1 MLIIDDDIEYNIAIP
16 NNDNLK
22 YFFEISEENY
32 NFYYYFINSLG
43 FPSVIG
49 IYYLYCHNLFKEQE
63 IRYLIG
69 LII

>member
-1 MLIIDDDIEYNIAIP
+1 MLIVDDDIEYNIAIP

-32 NFYYYFINSLG
+32 NFYYYFINSLR
-43 FPSVIG
+43 FPSGIG
-49 IYYLYCHNLFKEQE
+49 LYYLYCHNLFKVQA
-63 IRYLIG
+63 IGYLKG